1 MVVAWFHKF
10 QLNPCFGQSNTKV
23 ALNFGVVAVLDKVYF
38 NKDDH
43 VDINIT
49 LAQATRDV
57 AFVFGMV

>member
-1 MVVAWFHKF
+1 MIA
-10 QLNPCFGQSNTKV
+10 
-23 ALNFGVVAVLDKVYF
+23 NFGVVAVLDKVYF

-57 AFVFGMV
+57 AFVFVMV